1 MTFTDAEI
9 AYLSEQPLGRLAT
22 IGPHGQPQN
31 NPVSFTYDAA
41 SARLL
46 VGGHRM
52 GSTQKFRNVAA
63 RPLVSLVVDDIV
75 SFRPWVVRCLEIRG
89 TADAIEDHDPLM
101 PGFSGEVIRIWPTRI
116 LGFGIDPA
124 VEGMSARDVPGAP
137 DDQLVETPI
146 QEPIR

>member
-1 MTFTDAEI
+1 MLRFQYGGVTFTDSEI

-31 NPVSFTYDAA
+31 NPVSFSYDDATA
-41 SARLL
+41 TLL

-89 TADAIEDHDPLM
+89 TAEAIEGHDPLM
-101 PGFSGEVIRIWPTRI
+101 PGFSGEVIRIRPTRI
-116 LGFGIDPA
+116 LGFGIDPEA
-124 VEGMSARDVPGAP
+124 AGMSARDVPAA
-137 DDQLVETPI
+137 
-146 QEPIR
+146 

>member
-1 MTFTDAEI
+1 MTFTDPEL

-31 NPVSFTYDAA
+31 NPVSFSYDAA
-41 SARLL
+41 SVTLL

-89 TADAIEDHDPLM
+89 TAEAIEGHDPLM
-101 PGFSGEVIRIWPTRI
+101 PGFSGEVIRIRPTRI
-116 LGFGIDPA
+116 LGFGIDPEA
-124 VEGMSARDVPGAP
+124 DGMSARDVPAA
-137 DDQLVETPI
+137 
-146 QEPIR
+146 